1 MKMNIRA
8 TMVMLLSLMSTII
21 YSQDIHWAHIH
32 ASPTHLNPAMNGVFN
47 DGIIRFIGNTRS
59 QWNAIT
65 NAYKTAM
72 VSADMKI
79 IENHSSFVGGGLELL
94 TDKAGDLGFSTNKVG
109 LSGAVSKAI
118 NYKSTSFISVGFQG
132 AFLSNGF
139 DPNKMVGFDAEP
151 LIEAGIPNKIRYMDL
166 NIGAAWYYS
175 WKNWNSIHLGASLFH
190 VNKADVSFISRL
202 ENQPLEY
209 DLVIRELYR
218 KWVISGGANLRLN
231 NYITMLPSALYMDQ
245 GPHKEIILGT
255 FFKVMKDRSF
265 TESEYAIYL
274 GGWLRWYSDTDIQ
287 VAGTDAVIA
296 SIRADYK
303 RTSITFS
310 YDINTSTLTRASG
323 GAGGPELSI
332 IQILD
337 NPRIRSKRTKIQ
349 CPSM

>member
-1 MKMNIRA
+1 
-8 TMVMLLSLMSTII
+8 MVLLLSFVSTIG

-32 ASPTHLNPAMNGVFN
+32 ASPTYLNPAMNGVFN

-59 QWNAIT
+59 QWNTIT

-72 VSADMKI
+72 ISTDMKL
-79 IENHSSFVGGGLELL
+79 IENSTSFVGGGLELL
-94 TDKAGDLGFSTNKVG
+94 ADKAGDLGFSTTKVG
-109 LSGAVSKAI
+109 LSGAVSKAV

-139 DPNKMVGFDAEP
+139 DPSKMIGFDDEP
-151 LIEAGIPNKIRYMDL
+151 LIQAGIPNRVRYMDL

-175 WKNWNSIHLGASLFH
+175 WKNSNSIHLGVSLFH

-218 KWVISGGANLRLN
+218 KWVISGGGNLRLN

-245 GPHKEIILGT
+245 GPHKEITLGT
-255 FFKVMKDRSF
+255 FFKVMKDNNF
-265 TESEYAIYL
+265 AESDYAIYL
-274 GGWLRWYSDTDIQ
+274 GGWLRWYSDGDIE
-287 VAGTDAVIA
+287 VAGTDALIA

-303 RTSITFS
+303 RTSIAFS
-310 YDINTSTLTRASG
+310 YDINMSSLTRASA

-337 NPRIRSKRTKIQ
+337 NPRIRSKRTKIT
-349 CPSM
+349 CPAF